1 MILYFGESSKKGKN
15 SSELGRGAILEYSYT
30 LIKQSV
36 IFWYGGW
43 NNNFKSVFMKAYSLN
58 PAKAS
63 LLLAILI
70 GAMTLVHAGPVYH
83 STDAIN
89 KTAVTYKA
97 SAGRAA
103 AEAKRAEMRM
113 VVATATS
120 IYADMDLEDS
130 GLSRQAFQSA
140 WIGYYKLKKKGL
152 LKKTNVLTICDFSQ
166 SSSNQRMYVIDV
178 RNRRVLYRTY
188 VAHGINSGEEYANS
202 FSNKMES
209 CKSSLGFYITSRTY
223 TGVNG
228 YSLRIEGV
236 DKGFNDNARKRAIVI
251 HGANYVSM
259 RVVHKYGMMGTTF
272 GCPAIPTEM
281 TTQIIPVVKNGSCF
295 FIYYPSKKYLAQ
307 SSVLNS

>member
-1 MILYFGESSKKGKN
+1 
-15 SSELGRGAILEYSYT
+15 
-30 LIKQSV
+30 
-36 IFWYGGW
+36 
-43 NNNFKSVFMKAYSLN
+43 MKAYLSN

-70 GAMTLVHAGPVYH
+70 GTVTLVHAGSIYH

-89 KTAVTYKA
+89 KTAVTNKA
-97 SAGRAA
+97 TAGRAA

-130 GLSRQAFQSA
+130 GLSRQAFQNA

-152 LKKTNVLTICDFSQ
+152 LKKTSVLTICDFSQ

-223 TGVNG
+223 SGVNG
-228 YSLRIEGV
+228 YSLRIDGV

-259 RVVHKYGMMGTTF
+259 RVVHKYGTMGTTF

>member
-1 MILYFGESSKKGKN
+1 M
-15 SSELGRGAILEYSYT
+15 
-30 LIKQSV
+30 
-36 IFWYGGW
+36 FWYAGW
-43 NNNFKSVFMKAYSLN
+43 IGIDKSVVMKAQLLT

-63 LLLAILI
+63 LLLAILF
-70 GAMTLVHAGPVYH
+70 GTVTLLHAGPVYR
-83 STDAIN
+83 SITTIN
-89 KTAVTYKA
+89 KASFTYRA
-97 SAGRAA
+97 AARRAA

-113 VVATATS
+113 VLATANAT
-120 IYADMDLEDS
+120 YFDMDLEDS
-130 GLSRQAFQSA
+130 GLSRQAFQHA
-140 WIGYYKLKKKGL
+140 WIGYHNLKKRGL
-152 LKKTNVLTICDFSQ
+152 LKKTNILTICDFSQ

-178 RNRRVLYRTY
+178 RNHRVLYRTY
-188 VAHGINSGEEYANS
+188 VAHGINSGEEYATS

-209 CKSSLGFYITSRTY
+209 CKSSLGFYITSGTY

-228 YSLRIEGV
+228 YSLRIDGV

-259 RVVHKYGMMGTTF
+259 RIVHKYGTMGTTF

-307 SSVLNS
+307 STVLNS

>member
-1 MILYFGESSKKGKN
+1 VKT
-15 SSELGRGAILEYSYT
+15 T
-30 LIKQSV
+30 L
-36 IFWYGGW
+36 
-43 NNNFKSVFMKAYSLN
+43 NT

-63 LLLAILI
+63 LLLAILF
-70 GAMTLVHAGPVYH
+70 GSVTMLHAGPAH
-83 STDAIN
+83 NTDAIKN
-89 KTAVTYKA
+89 IITYKA
-97 SAGRAA
+97 ATVNVSRTVVMTKEAA
-103 AEAKRAEMRM
+103 RLAAKRAEMRM

-130 GLSRQAFQSA
+130 GLSRKAFESA
-140 WIGYYKLKKKGL
+140 WVGYYKLKKQGL
-152 LKKTNVLTICDFSQ
+152 LKKTNILTICDFSQ

-178 RNRRVLYRTY
+178 RNRRMLYRTY
-188 VAHGINSGEEYANS
+188 VAHGINSGEEFATS

-209 CKSSLGFYITSRTY
+209 CKSSLGFYVTSSTY

-228 YSLRIEGV
+228 LSLRINGV

-251 HGANYVSM
+251 HGGNYVSM
-259 RVVHKYGMMGTTF
+259 KVVHKYGVMGTTF

-295 FIYYPSKKYLAQ
+295 FIYYPSKKYLNQ